1 MHENASHVIA
11 LPLFKLNLPAVSL
24 FEPQIQQLTD
34 RSFALEN
41 RKLKIR
47 ASKFIQRTET
57 ARLFIEGLFQAS
69 RCHTPDTG
77 ISIPLTQQHYKKG
90 SHNKISRY
98 AYRDIRACF
107 NALCDLGWID
117 FYKGFVDPGD
127 ISYPTVLWAFG
138 ELNETFKPHKNLWQ
152 KLTSEA
158 DPIVVRKKN
167 RAGYQEDVETPEGV
181 MTDHMRANLALIN
194 DFISNQ
200 AICLNCPNWQLKKLA
215 VKVAKTNPLLIGGPR
230 RRKTPL
236 NFSQVILRRIFSQ
249 GRLDRGGRFYGGWW
263 ESIPK
268 DSRRFIT
275 INGQPTVEVDF
286 QEFHPRMLYVL
297 HQQAAPDELYDL
309 GLRFPGFPDYDPSK
323 KPYKQQ
329 REIIKKFMNALIND
343 QQGIHRL
350 SDSSAKLLGLSDK
363 ELRDIV
369 FAKHPVFKLAVKTDT
384 GLQLQYLDSEI
395 AERVMLELMPQG
407 IVALPVHDS
416 FLVRQDF
423 LPQLRAAML
432 KAFDE
437 VLGATARLKP
447 EELPVDGF
455 AYLIKKQTDMVMLMN
470 EHLGSFHRSYVM
482 SWRKQNPEV
491 SHPNLSFYK
500 PWTPPE

>member
-1 MHENASHVIA
+1 MQENASHVIA

-24 FEPQIQQLTD
+24 FDSQIQQLTD

-41 RKLKIR
+41 RKLRIR
-47 ASKFIQRTET
+47 TSKLFERSET
-57 ARLFIEGLFQAS
+57 ARLLIEGLFQAS
-69 RCHTPDTG
+69 RCHTPDTA
-77 ISIPLTQQHYKKG
+77 ISIPLTQQQYKKG
-90 SHNKISRY
+90 SHSKISRY

-107 NALCDLGWID
+107 NALCHLGWIG
-117 FYKGFVDPGD
+117 FHKGFVDTGD
-127 ISYPTVLWAFG
+127 TSYPSVLWAVG
-138 ELNETFKPHKNLWQ
+138 DLHDSFKHYQNHWQ
-152 KLTSEA
+152 KLTSDA
-158 DPIVVRKKN
+158 DPIVVRQKN
-167 RAGYQEDVETPEGV
+167 LAGYQVDVETPEGAV
-181 MTDHMRANLALIN
+181 TDRIRANLLLIN
-194 DFISNQ
+194 EFISNQ
-200 AICLNCPNWQLKKLA
+200 AICLNCPNWQLKQLA
-215 VKVAKTNPLLIGGPR
+215 VKVAKTNPLQIGGPR

-268 DSRRFIT
+268 KFRRYIT
-275 INGQPTVEVDF
+275 INGQPTIEVDF

-309 GLRFPGFPDYDPSK
+309 GLRFPGFPDYEPSK

-329 REIIKKFMNALIND
+329 REIIKKFMNALLND
-343 QQGIHRL
+343 EQGKHRL

-369 FAKHPVFKLAVKTDT
+369 YAKHPVFKLAEKTDT
-384 GLQLQYLDSEI
+384 GLHLQFLDSEI
-395 AERVMLELMPQG
+395 AERVMLQLMPLG

-432 KAFDE
+432 KAFEE

-455 AYLIKKQTDMVMLMN
+455 EYLIKKQTDMAMLMN

-482 SWRKQNPEV
+482 SWRKQNLEV

-500 PWTPPE
+500 PWIPPE